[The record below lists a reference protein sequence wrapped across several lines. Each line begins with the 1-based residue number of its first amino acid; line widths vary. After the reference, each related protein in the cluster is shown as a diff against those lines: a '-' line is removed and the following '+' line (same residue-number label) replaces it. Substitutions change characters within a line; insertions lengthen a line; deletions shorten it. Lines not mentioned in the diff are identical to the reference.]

1 MPDTTLMPYML
12 LLPGEL
18 PAKHSLQ
25 RLEYLV
31 IVAYIQDK
39 NFPLLEKMRRT
50 NPKDFPCPYCAAIT

>member
-1 MPDTTLMPYML
+1 MPLL

-18 PAKHSLQ
+18 PAEHSLQ